1 MEPLAEAILVE
12 ISALPEGM
20 PVTATALLHLG
31 SRPAVS
37 RAFSRLMRRGKI
49 YKISRGVYVASVV
62 SRFGSSAP
70 SLHKLIE
77 ELSKQLGETLVPSP
91 AFSANALG
99 LTTQVPVRAVYLTS
113 GRSRK
118 LTLGKTGHRA
128 ATRTLM
134 ASHLSRRTGWRN
146 HSGTRMVWPRTDKPD
161 AEETGIHSP
170 AICLRSSL
178 CAEFPIAALGE
189 RSSGSDGRRVGFANP
204 RCSSGR
210 PRKPLKCHIAELG
223 QRSRHVREETPSL
236 SLSA

>member
-118 LTLGKTGHRA
+118 LTLGKLVIELQHA
-128 ATRTLM
+128 PSWHLTL
-134 ASHLSRRTGWRN
+134 
-146 HSGTRMVWPRTDKPD
+146 
-161 AEETGIHSP
+161 AEEP
-170 AICLRSSL
+170 AGEIIRALAWSGPEQINQTLKKLESIVPRSAFDQVSAQSSRL
-178 CAEFPIAALGE
+178 PPWVKEALARMG
-189 RSSGSDGRRVGFANP
+189 DG
-204 RCSSGR
+204 
-210 PRKPLKCHIAELG
+210 
-223 QRSRHVREETPSL
+223 
-236 SLSA
+236 